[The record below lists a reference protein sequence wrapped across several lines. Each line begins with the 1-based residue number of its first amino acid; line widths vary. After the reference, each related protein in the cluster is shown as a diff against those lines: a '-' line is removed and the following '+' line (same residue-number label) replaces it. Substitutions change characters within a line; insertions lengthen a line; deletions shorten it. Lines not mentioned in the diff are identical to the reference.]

1 MRAQQSLS
9 TVSGR
14 IIRLGDDVNTDLIY
28 PGKYVPLVDP
38 DQWAAHA
45 LEGIDPGFPA
55 RIQQNDIIVA
65 GKNFGCGSSRSQAV
79 SCLKA
84 AGIGAIVAGS
94 LARIFFRNCIN
105 QGLPVVVCPEAVRIP
120 GDEIEIDFE
129 TSQVSGGKM
138 EFSFD
143 PQPDFLMDILR
154 VGGLKPYTRQRLV
167 SMGWGRSSG

>member
-14 IIRLGDDVNTDLIY
+14 IIRLGDDIDTDLIY

-84 AGIGAIVAGS
+84 AGIGAIVAVLWHGY
-94 LARIFFRNCIN
+94 F
-105 QGLPVVVCPEAVRIP
+105 
-120 GDEIEIDFE
+120 FE
-129 TSQVSGGKM
+129 TASTRDCRLWCVPRPSEFQVTRLKLILKRPKSGG
-138 EFSFD
+138 
-143 PQPDFLMDILR
+143 
-154 VGGLKPYTRQRLV
+154 VGWNSLLIPNLIF
-167 SMGWGRSSG
+167 